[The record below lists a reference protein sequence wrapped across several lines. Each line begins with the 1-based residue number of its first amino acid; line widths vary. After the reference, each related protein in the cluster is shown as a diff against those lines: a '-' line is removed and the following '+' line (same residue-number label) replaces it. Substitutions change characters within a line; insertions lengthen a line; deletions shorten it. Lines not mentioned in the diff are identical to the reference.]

1 MSPCIHSNNVCARVG
16 CLAAFQNR
24 TDFFQDYPE
33 DTCLAAMMTCNECK
47 GVNPIEPIEDKGILE
62 KIDRL
67 VSEKISTIH
76 VGVCRLPDGKHECPR
91 MTQICNMIEERGK
104 YLIKV
109 DRYFA
114 SSKICSVCGHK
125 KKELALSER
134 TYLCECGNRMD
145 RDVNAAV
152 NILEEGKR
160 IYKKCA

>member
-1 MSPCIHSNNVCARVG
+1 MCGGSEPEGDGRRP
-16 CLAAFQNR
+16 AFR
-24 TDFFQDYPE
+24 KR
-33 DTCLAAMMTCNECK
+33 DTGYGYGQFLSMLGYK
-47 GVNPIEPIEDKGILE
+47 L
-62 KIDRL
+62 
-67 VSEKISTIH
+67 
-76 VGVCRLPDGKHECPR
+76 
-91 MTQICNMIEERGK
+91 EERGK

-134 TYLCECGNRMD
+134 TYLCECGNRID